1 MKILVF
7 TDEASGLLC
16 PKCGER
22 IKLNPEI
29 IDIVNYI
36 FKFFLKLY

>member
-22 IKLNPEI
+22 IKLNPEK
-29 IDIVNYI
+29 IDIRFKI
-36 FKFFLKLY
+36 FKYV